1 MKTVLLIEDELI
13 IGFGL
18 AEALVSLGY
27 EVVGPVPD
35 LAAAL
40 AHAREADLS
49 GAVIDVQLGR
59 DEAYPIAD
67 LLRARGVPFLFTTGR
82 PAWTLPQRFHASP
95 VLSKPFEPADVA
107 ALAASTF
114 GQAAEVPK
122 SLRPGPVAA
131 CIAEAAPHC

>member
-1 MKTVLLIEDELI
+1 MKTVLLVEDELI

-18 AEALVSLGY
+18 AEALISLGY
-27 EVVGPVPD
+27 RVVGPVPD

-40 AHAREADLS
+40 VHARAAGLA

-82 PAWTLPQRFHASP
+82 PAWSLPQRFHAAP

-114 GQAAEVPK
+114 GQAAEVP
-122 SLRPGPVAA
+122 RPIRQGLPAVGVVETASR
-131 CIAEAAPHC
+131 C

>member
-1 MKTVLLIEDELI
+1 MKTVLLVEDELI

-27 EVVGPVPD
+27 KVVGPVPD

-40 AHAREADLS
+40 AHAREANLA

-82 PAWTLPQRFHASP
+82 PAWSLPQRFHAAP

-114 GQAAEVPK
+114 GEAAGVPKPVRPGLAAASVAQAAP
-122 SLRPGPVAA
+122 R
-131 CIAEAAPHC
+131 C